1 MPIYDR
7 GNSFEVCI
15 GSGENRFR
23 KSFKSRDEAEKS
35 FNLEMAIRKGVVKSS
50 QSTQERC
57 KATTVGKPIGNTL
70 KDAYDITVKD
80 TWSQNKSTAHV
91 KTAGSVLKFFGG
103 SIPVQSITSIL
114 IREMVEE
121 FEDDGNAGG
130 TVNAKI
136 SALSMMLKT
145 SAAEGWI
152 DSIPYMKR
160 RSAGTH
166 RIRWMDAEEE
176 LKVLATCEKLGLY
189 SLRDFIIVAV
199 DTGFRRMELLDFQV
213 KEFRNG
219 MLGLHP
225 DETKTSKARAVP
237 ATNRVEAII
246 EERWDN
252 TRLFDDLTV
261 ATLRSNWAL
270 LRETLGLQEDSQFVV
285 HSLRHTC
292 ASRMAMQDKTAEFIQ
307 KWMGHASPLTTARY
321 MHLAPNKLLE
331 GKLALDAYR
340 ESFKPRLKLA

>member
-23 KSFKSRDEAEKS
+23 KSYKSRDEAEKALS
-35 FNLEMAIRKGVVKSS
+35 LEEAIRKGAVKSS
-50 QSTQERC
+50 QSLQERM
-57 KATTVGKPIGNTL
+57 KPTSIGKGVGHSL

-80 TWSQNKSTAHV
+80 TWSQNKSSAHT
-91 KTAGSVLKFFGG
+91 KTAGSVLKFFGNEM
-103 SIPVQSITSIL
+103 PVENITSVL

-145 SAAEGWI
+145 SAGEGWI

-166 RIRWMDAEEE
+166 RIRWMDAGEE
-176 LKVLATCEKLGLY
+176 LKVLATCERLGLY
-189 SLRDFIIVAV
+189 SLRDFIVVAV

-213 KEFRNG
+213 KEYRNG

-225 DETKTSKARAVP
+225 DETKTSKARAIP
-237 ATNRVEAII
+237 ATSRVEAII
-246 EERWDN
+246 EERWNN
-252 TRLFDDLTV
+252 TKLFDDLTV
-261 ATLRSNWAL
+261 SKLRDQWAL
-270 LRETLGLQEDSQFVV
+270 LRETLGLLEDTQFVV

-331 GKLALDAYR
+331 GKIALDNYR
-340 ESFKPRLKLA
+340 ENFKPRLKLA